1 MHGTLPHDFL
11 NNNDLLLSRSSELI
25 KGLRIDKKT
34 FLRLLQCL
42 TDLFGNDI
50 RCRMRCQGTRT
61 LHIGLFFNRHI
72 GLDEDFSLIRASG
85 TSPHNIF
92 IKIAFRRSEFSDLYP
107 VGVRSGNHHDH
118 AVQDSG
124 CSASKLFI
132 PLFCR
137 NRLYIHDG
145 VGKAVVLL
153 RRDNIQL
160 QLLHKFLRSC
170 SFFFDSLSYEK
181 DCSIQFCFGTAP
193 YLRNLIMLSDKRTD
207 KNFLFFFLFLCV
219 FPVLGR

>member
-1 MHGTLPHDFL
+1 MNATVQYFQGRNHNGNISKVYIRLRSEYAYRLYRKKQVIMHGTLPHDFL

-50 RCRMRCQGTRT
+50 RCRMRCQWTRT

-85 TSPHNIF
+85 TPPHNIF

-118 AVQDSG
+118 AV
-124 CSASKLFI
+124 
-132 PLFCR
+132 
-137 NRLYIHDG
+137 
-145 VGKAVVLL
+145 
-153 RRDNIQL
+153 
-160 QLLHKFLRSC
+160 
-170 SFFFDSLSYEK
+170 
-181 DCSIQFCFGTAP
+181 
-193 YLRNLIMLSDKRTD
+193 
-207 KNFLFFFLFLCV
+207 
-219 FPVLGR
+219 